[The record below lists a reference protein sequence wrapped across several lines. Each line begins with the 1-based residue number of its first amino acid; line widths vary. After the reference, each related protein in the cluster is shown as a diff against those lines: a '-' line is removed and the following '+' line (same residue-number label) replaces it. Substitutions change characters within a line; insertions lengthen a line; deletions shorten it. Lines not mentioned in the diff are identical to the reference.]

1 MTLLT
6 GTSDS
11 LRYIEGFLDLIRILY
26 VESCD
31 PADMLMEERSRFYDV
46 VYFTYLSVPHERLY
60 STLKENTLQED

>member
-26 VESCD
+26 AEICGVS
-31 PADMLMEERSRFYDV
+31 EERSRFYDV

>member
-11 LRYIEGFLDLIRILY
+11 LGYIEGFLDLIRILY
-26 VESCD
+26 VESRD
-31 PADMLMEERSRFYDV
+31 PADIIMEERSRFYDV